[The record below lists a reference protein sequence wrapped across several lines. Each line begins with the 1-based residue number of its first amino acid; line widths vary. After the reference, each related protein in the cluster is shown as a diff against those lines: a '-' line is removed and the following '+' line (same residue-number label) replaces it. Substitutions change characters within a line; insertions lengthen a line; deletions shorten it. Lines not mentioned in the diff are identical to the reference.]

1 MHGENLL
8 VNDGGNGEA
17 VEAVGEG
24 LPELDV
30 VSALALIV
38 ESINTVDRGA
48 LVVTAE
54 NEEVFGVL
62 DLVGKEQADSLEG
75 LLATVDVVTEEQVV
89 GLRGETTVFEQTEEI
104 VVLTVDI
111 TTDLK
116 TNTDASEKKRGPK
129 KDKHPGEV
137 RETWNVRGDTTY
149 LDGGLQ
155 LQKNRLRDK
164 DFTGLGAK
172 VSDFG
177 LQQLN
182 LLAWTAAPHLQQ
194 AINDGVQIH
203 FLVGHLER
211 PLRGKEKK
219 NERRKRTG
227 RKEKRKRHARGK
239 G

>member
-62 DLVGKEQADSLEG
+62 DLVGKEQANSLKG
-75 LLATVDVVTEEQVV
+75 LLSTVDVVTEEQVV

-116 TNTDASEKKRGPK
+116 TNTQTRQKKKGQKSDQHTGGP
-129 KDKHPGEV
+129 
-137 RETWNVRGDTTY
+137 
-149 LDGGLQ
+149 
-155 LQKNRLRDK
+155 
-164 DFTGLGAK
+164 
-172 VSDFG
+172 
-177 LQQLN
+177 
-182 LLAWTAAPHLQQ
+182 
-194 AINDGVQIH
+194 
-203 FLVGHLER
+203 
-211 PLRGKEKK
+211 
-219 NERRKRTG
+219 
-227 RKEKRKRHARGK
+227 
-239 G
+239 

>member
-1 MHGENLL
+1 MAGVTLAAIYSCLPSLESTIIAVARCEKKKKPKYWREKTHISRAHDSANLLHGVQVGAQTTVHGENLL

-62 DLVGKEQADSLEG
+62 DLVGKEQANSLKG
-75 LLATVDVVTEEQVV
+75 LLSTVDVVTEEQVV

-116 TNTDASEKKRGPK
+116 TNTQTRQKKRAKKSDQHTGGP
-129 KDKHPGEV
+129 
-137 RETWNVRGDTTY
+137 
-149 LDGGLQ
+149 
-155 LQKNRLRDK
+155 
-164 DFTGLGAK
+164 
-172 VSDFG
+172 
-177 LQQLN
+177 
-182 LLAWTAAPHLQQ
+182 
-194 AINDGVQIH
+194 
-203 FLVGHLER
+203 
-211 PLRGKEKK
+211 
-219 NERRKRTG
+219 
-227 RKEKRKRHARGK
+227 
-239 G
+239 